1 MGSLAAEKGFDV
13 YMSHV
18 CELSDVK
25 NNEPTVLTIGSFD
38 GVHLGHQALVS
49 DMVESSRRN
58 NLQSVVLTFYPNPA
72 VVLGRYSNSSYIHR
86 PEEKASFLM
95 DMGIDWV
102 VTMKFDSDLAKISAA
117 DFIVQLRETLDF
129 KQLWCGENFAF
140 GYDREGDIE
149 WLTQN
154 SDVLGFELNVANS
167 VEEDGVVVSSSR
179 VRHHIFSGEVSAAAR
194 CLGRPLRVPGVVV
207 HGSGRGESIGFPT
220 ANLSIWSH
228 RTCPSQG
235 VYLAYAFVDN
245 DKYPA
250 VVNIGKRPTFEDEDD
265 CIIVEAHLL
274 NYQGNLYGQR
284 ISLDFVDRLRDERK
298 FTSSE
303 HLVSQIHQDVSEA
316 SLRLV

>member
-1 MGSLAAEKGFDV
+1 MN
-13 YMSHV
+13 HV
-18 CELSDVK
+18 CKLSDVN

-49 DMVESSRRN
+49 DMVKSSRQN

-72 VVLGRYSNSSYIHR
+72 VVLGKYSSSSYIHR
-86 PEEKASFLM
+86 PEEKASFLIG
-95 DMGIDWV
+95 MGIDWV

-140 GYDREGDIE
+140 GYDRGGDIE

-167 VEEDGVVVSSSR
+167 VEEDGCTVSSSR
-179 VRHHIFSGEVSAAAR
+179 VRKHILAGEVSAAAR
-194 CLGRPLRVPGVVV
+194 CLGRPLRVPGIVVQ
-207 HGSGRGESIGFPT
+207 GAGRGETIGFPT

-228 RTCPSQG
+228 RTYPSQG

-274 NYQGNLYGQR
+274 NYQGNLYGQL

-298 FTSSE
+298 FASLE
-303 HLVSQIHQDVSEA
+303 HLVSQIQDDVSEA
-316 SLRLV
+316 SSRLV

>member
-1 MGSLAAEKGFDV
+1 MN
-13 YMSHV
+13 HV
-18 CELSDVK
+18 CKLSDVN

-49 DMVESSRRN
+49 DMVKSSRQN

-72 VVLGRYSNSSYIHR
+72 VVLGKYSSSSYIHR
-86 PEEKASFLM
+86 PEEKASFLIG
-95 DMGIDWV
+95 MGIDWV

-140 GYDREGDIE
+140 GYDRGGDIE

-167 VEEDGVVVSSSR
+167 VEEDGCTVSSSR
-179 VRHHIFSGEVSAAAR
+179 VRKHILAGEVSAAAR
-194 CLGRPLRVPGVVV
+194 CLGRPLRVPGIVVQ
-207 HGSGRGESIGFPT
+207 GAGRGETIGFPT
-220 ANLSIWSH
+220 ANLSIWRH

-274 NYQGNLYGQR
+274 NYQGNLYGQL

-298 FTSSE
+298 FASLE
-303 HLVSQIHQDVSEA
+303 HLVSQIQDDVSEA
-316 SLRLV
+316 SSRLV

>member
-1 MGSLAAEKGFDV
+1 
-13 YMSHV
+13 MSHV
-18 CELSDVK
+18 RELSDVK
-25 NNEPTVLTIGSFD
+25 NNEPTVLAIGSFD

-72 VVLGRYSNSSYIHR
+72 VVLGRYSSSSYIHR

-102 VTMKFDSDLAKISAA
+102 VTMKFDRDLAKISAT
-117 DFIVQLRETLDF
+117 DFIVQLRKTLDF

-167 VEEDGVVVSSSR
+167 VEEDGFAVSSSR
-179 VRHHIFSGEVSAAAR
+179 VRNHISVGEVSAAAL
-194 CLGRPLRVPGVVV
+194 CLGRPLRVPGVVIQ
-207 HGSGRGESIGFPT
+207 GAGRGESIGFPT
-220 ANLSIWSH
+220 ANLSIWRY

-250 VVNIGKRPTFEDEDD
+250 VVNIGKRPTFDDEDD

-298 FTSSE
+298 FTSVE
-303 HLVSQIHQDVSEA
+303 HLVSQIHQDVSVA

>member
-1 MGSLAAEKGFDV
+1 
-13 YMSHV
+13 MSHV
-18 CELSDVK
+18 RDLSDVK
-25 NNEPTVLTIGSFD
+25 NNGPTVLTIGSFD

-58 NLQSVVLTFYPNPA
+58 NFESVVITFYPNPA
-72 VVLGRYSNSSYIHR
+72 VVLGRYSSSSYIHR
-86 PEEKASFLM
+86 PEEKATFLM

-102 VTMKFDSDLAKISAA
+102 VTMNFDRALAKVTAT

-129 KQLWCGENFAF
+129 RQLWCGENFAF
-140 GYDREGDIE
+140 GYDREGNTE
-149 WLTQN
+149 WLAQN
-154 SDVLGFELNVANS
+154 SDTLGFELNVANS
-167 VEEDGVVVSSSR
+167 VEEDSVAVSSSR
-179 VRHHIFSGEVSAAAR
+179 VRNHISVGDVSAAAR
-194 CLGRPLRVPGVVV
+194 CLGRPLRVPGIVIQ
-207 HGSGRGESIGFPT
+207 GAGRGESIGFPT

-235 VYLAYAFVDN
+235 VYLAYAFVDD

-250 VVNIGKRPTFEDEDD
+250 VVNIGRRPTFEDEDD

-274 NYQGNLYGQR
+274 KYQGNLYGKR

-298 FTSSE
+298 FTSLE
-303 HLVSQIHQDVSEA
+303 HLVSQIYKDISEA

>member
-1 MGSLAAEKGFDV
+1 MN
-13 YMSHV
+13 HV
-18 CELSDVK
+18 RELSDVN

-49 DMVESSRRN
+49 DMVKSSRQN

-72 VVLGRYSNSSYIHR
+72 VVLGKYSSSSYIHR
-86 PEEKASFLM
+86 PEEKASFLIG
-95 DMGIDWV
+95 MGIDWV

-117 DFIVQLRETLDF
+117 DFILQLREKLDF

-140 GYDREGDIE
+140 GYDRGGDIE

-167 VEEDGVVVSSSR
+167 VEEDGCTVSSSR
-179 VRHHIFSGEVSAAAR
+179 VRKHILAGEVSAAAR
-194 CLGRPLRVPGVVV
+194 CLGRPLRVPGIVVQ
-207 HGSGRGESIGFPT
+207 GAGRGETIGFPT
-220 ANLSIWSH
+220 ANLSIWRH

-235 VYLAYAFVDN
+235 VYLAYAFVDD

-274 NYQGNLYGQR
+274 NYQGNLYGQL

-298 FTSSE
+298 FASLE
-303 HLVSQIHQDVSEA
+303 HLVSQIQDDVSEA
-316 SLRLV
+316 SSRLV

>member
-1 MGSLAAEKGFDV
+1 MN
-13 YMSHV
+13 HV
-18 CELSDVK
+18 CKLSDVN

-49 DMVESSRRN
+49 DMVKSSRQN

-72 VVLGRYSNSSYIHR
+72 VVLGKYSSSSYIHR
-86 PEEKASFLM
+86 PEEKASFLIG
-95 DMGIDWV
+95 MGIDWV

-117 DFIVQLRETLDF
+117 DFIVQLREALDF

-140 GYDREGDIE
+140 GYDRGGDIE

-167 VEEDGVVVSSSR
+167 VEEDGCTVSSSR
-179 VRHHIFSGEVSAAAR
+179 VRKHILAGEVSAAAR
-194 CLGRPLRVPGVVV
+194 CLGRPLRVPGIVVQ
-207 HGSGRGESIGFPT
+207 GAGRGETIGFPT
-220 ANLSIWSH
+220 ANLSIWRH

-274 NYQGNLYGQR
+274 NYQGNLYGQL

-298 FTSSE
+298 FASLE
-303 HLVSQIHQDVSEA
+303 HLVSQIQDDVSEA
-316 SLRLV
+316 SSRLV

>member
-1 MGSLAAEKGFDV
+1 MN
-13 YMSHV
+13 HV
-18 CELSDVK
+18 CKLSDVN

-49 DMVESSRRN
+49 DMVKSSRQN

-72 VVLGRYSNSSYIHR
+72 VVLGKYSSSSYIHR

-140 GYDREGDIE
+140 GYDRGGDIE

-167 VEEDGVVVSSSR
+167 VEEDGCTVSSSR
-179 VRHHIFSGEVSAAAR
+179 VRKHILAGEVSAAAR
-194 CLGRPLRVPGVVV
+194 CLGRPLRVPGIVVQ
-207 HGSGRGESIGFPT
+207 GAGRGETIGFPT
-220 ANLSIWSH
+220 ANLSIWRH

-274 NYQGNLYGQR
+274 NYQGNLYGQL

-298 FTSSE
+298 FASLE
-303 HLVSQIHQDVSEA
+303 HLVSQIQDDVSEA
-316 SLRLV
+316 SSRLV